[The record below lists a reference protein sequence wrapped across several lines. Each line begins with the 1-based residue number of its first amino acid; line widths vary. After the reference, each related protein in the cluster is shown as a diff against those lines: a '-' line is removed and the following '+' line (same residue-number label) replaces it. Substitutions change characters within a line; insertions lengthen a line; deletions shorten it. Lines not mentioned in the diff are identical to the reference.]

1 MNPATDAV
9 WSEEGTTPDAIE
21 AALRELVKQR
31 HSENGSFV
39 PARALNMIAFV
50 DSAFSGEIANRLRGV
65 GRYHASR
72 TIVFSYE
79 PDRTRLDARAIVT
92 ADSEPGEGELG
103 LLRETVIVEIGERH
117 LDDLVTIADPLVV
130 TDLAT
135 LLWSPHGH
143 EEAVNT
149 LLELSQAV
157 LVDSV
162 EDPSYRDAVRRA
174 CELGERAYVVD
185 LAWLR
190 STPWRERLAS
200 AFDPPAMR
208 AELRQVESIAVR
220 HHRESTAAALLMVGW
235 LASRLGW
242 EMRPLKS
249 NGRTLA
255 GSAVAGTSTTAGALT
270 GDTMTETST
279 TVGGEHG
286 DRELG
291 HRNTVDIAARM
302 LDPDI
307 AGRMLDPDIAA
318 RMLDPDIAERTIA
331 IRLEQAPELEVRG
344 LQSVAI
350 STSSGRRLGLQRGEG
365 GLRARSRDEHGRE
378 REWTILGASRGEGGI
393 LGEGI
398 RQALLRDP
406 TYQPALQAAATM
418 TP

>member
-1 MNPATDAV
+1 MSSTSDAV

-21 AALRELVKQR
+21 AALRGLVNQR
-31 HSENGSFV
+31 HSENGAFV

-72 TIVFSYE
+72 MVVFSYE
-79 PDRTRLDARAIVT
+79 PQRTRLDARVIVT
-92 ADSEPGEGELG
+92 ADHEPGEGELG
-103 LLRETVIVEIGERH
+103 LLRENVIVEIGERH

-143 EEAVNT
+143 KGAVDT

-162 EDPSYRDAVRRA
+162 EDPSFNDAVRRA
-174 CELGERAYVVD
+174 CQLRRHAYVVD

-208 AELRQVESIAVR
+208 AELARVESITVR
-220 HHRESTAAALLMVGW
+220 HHRESTVAGLLMVGW

-242 EMRPLKS
+242 EMQPLRAS
-249 NGRTLA
+249 GRTLT
-255 GSAVAGTSTTAGALT
+255 GVATATEGAI
-270 GDTMTETST
+270 S
-279 TVGGEHG
+279 V
-286 DRELG
+286 
-291 HRNTVDIAARM
+291 
-302 LDPDI
+302 
-307 AGRMLDPDIAA
+307 
-318 RMLDPDIAERTIA
+318 
-331 IRLEQAPELEVRG
+331 RLEQAPELDVRG

-350 STSSGRRLGLQRGEG
+350 STSSGRRLGLRRGEG

-406 TYQPALQAAATM
+406 TYGPALQAAETM
-418 TP
+418 TA